1 MNTPSETWKGVI
13 KTQTHQNSLKY
24 LNTNIGSKSRHY
36 TELKM
41 SQFLCSHDNFS
52 RDISKFMAKT
62 LCHMIEKVKMNFQQ
76 EYKPN
81 FMCNTCM
88 VKICNQSHLLYCE
101 ALIGSN
107 QLVTYIPNYE
117 DIFDDDKTEEQYF
130 IATLMMANLKQKKE
144 TESKQ

>member
-1 MNTPSETWKGVI
+1 
-13 KTQTHQNSLKY
+13 
-24 LNTNIGSKSRHY
+24 
-36 TELKM
+36 
-41 SQFLCSHDNFS
+41 
-52 RDISKFMAKT
+52 
-62 LCHMIEKVKMNFQQ
+62 MIEKVKMKFQQ
-76 EYKPN
+76 EYKHN

-144 TESKQ
+144 IECKQ